1 MAYKDYIYPV
11 VIPAAHMKPEYRKMK
26 LTSKYILSRIIGLS
40 KRCELKQLRISNS
53 LLKYEVDLD
62 HNQISR
68 AFKELE
74 DLKLI
79 KIDWKIGCRRI
90 VNVLFDI
97 DDLRVSDTENQPDI
111 KNDTVNEMNS
121 VQNEHSSM
129 HEMNSVQNEHSSMHE
144 MNSVQNEQCTD
155 RTQNYVQNEHSS
167 MHETTTHKYE
177 YKKEEIDIYRESI
190 YKKILND
197 LSEGSISKIFM
208 HDPATGD
215 QLDSYI
221 PFNYDP
227 KEAVDSEGNCLFTQ
241 EPLDP
246 EGYNLTQWMATN
258 ITYLGELCLMGKY
271 GDECFPIYA
280 ESLLKRWNPKKAP
293 LGKFLNIAVP
303 NDFKGFKPRVIDY
316 VEQYLGENVVFPAIK
331 KIIKQRTSP
340 SKVLEVLFNDYPQY
354 FSAVKHDMDFGRYI
368 YRLMYEVIKGDCED
382 VYTPYDSN
390 RDFPTDEERAF
401 DWGQQWFDAWS
412 TDPQCLNKEAQ
423 EIALGI
429 KPLHKELYGK
439 EVMFDAF
446 FD

>member
-1 MAYKDYIYPV
+1 MNNEVYPI
-11 VIPAAHMKPEYRKMK
+11 VIPDALLLPDIRK
-26 LTSKYILSRIIGLS
+26 LNGCAKYILFRIIGLS
-40 KRCELKQLRISNS
+40 KRCENKQVRISNS
-53 LLKYEVDLD
+53 LLKYEMGYGPAVIRRSL
-62 HNQISR
+62 NR
-68 AFKELE
+68 LE

-79 KIDWKIGCRRI
+79 AVDKKSGCRRVI
-90 VNVLFDI
+90 NVLFDI
-97 DDLRVSDTENQPDI
+97 ESLQNQQNIQPKAEEKVNKKDSDPNDHSSVIQKISDPTDQVIQSDTVSDLKD
-111 KNDTVNEMNS
+111 
-121 VQNEHSSM
+121 HSFVIQKIA
-129 HEMNSVQNEHSSMHE
+129 HN
-144 MNSVQNEQCTD
+144 
-155 RTQNYVQNEHSS
+155 
-167 MHETTTHKYE
+167 KE

-246 EGYNLTQWMATN
+246 EGYNLAQWMATN

-340 SKVLEVLFNDYPQY
+340 SKVLEVLFSDYPQY

>member
-1 MAYKDYIYPV
+1 MNNEVYPV
-11 VIPAAHMKPEYRKMK
+11 VIPDALLLPDIRK
-26 LTSKYILSRIIGLS
+26 LNGCAKYILFRIIGLS
-40 KRCELKQLRISNS
+40 KRCENKQIRISNS
-53 LLKYEVDLD
+53 LLKYEMGYGPAVIKKSLT
-62 HNQISR
+62 R
-68 AFKELE
+68 LE

-79 KIDWKIGCRRI
+79 SVEQKNGCRRVI
-90 VNVLFDI
+90 NVLFSI
-97 DDLRVSDTENQPDI
+97 DSLKQKQDETVIQNDSDPKD
-111 KNDTVNEMNS
+111 
-121 VQNEHSSM
+121 HSS
-129 HEMNSVQNEHSSMHE
+129 VIQKI
-144 MNSVQNEQCTD
+144 
-155 RTQNYVQNEHSS
+155 
-167 MHETTTHKYE
+167 THKYE

-246 EGYNLTQWMATN
+246 EGYNLAQWMATN

-331 KIIKQRTSP
+331 KIIKQRNSP
-340 SKVLEVLFNDYPQY
+340 SKVLEILFKDYSQY
-354 FSAVKHDMDFGRYI
+354 FSAVKHDMDFGKYI
-368 YRLMYEVIKGDCED
+368 YRLMYEVIKNDCED

-390 RDFPTDEERAF
+390 RDFPTDEERSF

-412 TDPQCLNKEAQ
+412 TDPQCLNKKAQ

>member
-129 HEMNSVQNEHSSMHE
+129 HEMNSVQNE
-144 MNSVQNEQCTD
+144 QCTD

-177 YKKEEIDIYRESI
+177 YKIEEIDIYRKKV
-190 YKKILND
+190 YRKILKD
-197 LSEGSISKIFM
+197 LSEGSIEKIFM
-208 HDPATGD
+208 RDPETNN
-215 QLDSYI
+215 QLASFI
-221 PFNYDP
+221 PFSFDP
-227 KEAVDSEGNCLFTQ
+227 KEDVDRDGQCIYTNEA
-241 EPLDP
+241 LDE
-246 EGYNLTQWMATN
+246 EGYNLHQWIATN
-258 ITYLGELCLMGKY
+258 ITYLADLCLIGKY
-271 GDECFPIYA
+271 GEDAYSIYA
-280 ESLLKRWNPKKAP
+280 ESLLKRWNPKKAS
-293 LGKFLNIAVP
+293 LGKFLNVAVQ
-303 NDFKGFKPRVIDY
+303 NDFKGFRTKAIDY
-316 VEQYLGENVVFPAIK
+316 VQSNIDREIVSPVLK
-331 KIIKQRTSP
+331 KFIKQRNSP
-340 SKVLEVLFNDYPQY
+340 SKVLEVLFKDYPQY
-354 FSAVKHDMDFGRYI
+354 FSAVKHDMNFGRYI

-390 RDFPTDEERAF
+390 RDFPTEEERAF

>member
-129 HEMNSVQNEHSSMHE
+129 HEMNSVQNE
-144 MNSVQNEQCTD
+144 QCTD

-177 YKKEEIDIYRESI
+177 YKIEEIDIYRKKV
-190 YKKILND
+190 YRKILKD
-197 LSEGSISKIFM
+197 LSEGSIEKIFM
-208 HDPATGD
+208 RDPETNN
-215 QLDSYI
+215 QLASFI
-221 PFNYDP
+221 PFSFDP
-227 KEAVDSEGNCLFTQ
+227 KEDVDRDGQCIYTNEA
-241 EPLDP
+241 LDE
-246 EGYNLTQWMATN
+246 EGYNLHQWIATN
-258 ITYLGELCLMGKY
+258 ITYLADLCLIGKY
-271 GDECFPIYA
+271 GEDAYSIYA
-280 ESLLKRWNPKKAP
+280 ESLLKRWNPKKAS
-293 LGKFLNIAVP
+293 LGKFLNVAVQ
-303 NDFKGFKPRVIDY
+303 NDFKGFRTKAIDY
-316 VEQYLGENVVFPAIK
+316 VQSNIDREIVSPVLK
-331 KIIKQRTSP
+331 KFIKQRNSP
-340 SKVLEVLFNDYPQY
+340 SKVLEVLFKDYPQY
-354 FSAVKHDMDFGRYI
+354 FSAVKHDMNFGRYI

>member
-26 LTSKYILSRIIGLS
+26 LTSKYILFRIIGLS

-74 DLKLI
+74 DLNLI

-97 DDLRVSDTENQPDI
+97 DDLRVSDTKNQPDI

-129 HEMNSVQNEHSSMHE
+129 HEMNSVQNEQS
-144 MNSVQNEQCTD
+144 TD

-167 MHETTTHKYE
+167 MHKTTIHKYE
-177 YKKEEIDIYRESI
+177 YKKEEIDIYRERI

-246 EGYNLTQWMATN
+246 EGYNLAQWMATN

-340 SKVLEVLFNDYPQY
+340 SKVLEVLFSDYPQY

>member
-1 MAYKDYIYPV
+1 MNNEVYPV
-11 VIPAAHMKPEYRKMK
+11 VIPDALLLPDIRK
-26 LTSKYILSRIIGLS
+26 LNGCAKYILFRIIGLS
-40 KRCELKQLRISNS
+40 KRCENKQIRISNS
-53 LLKYEVDLD
+53 LLKYEMGYGPAVIRRSL
-62 HNQISR
+62 NR
-68 AFKELE
+68 LE

-79 KIDWKIGCRRI
+79 AVDKKSGCRRVI
-90 VNVLFDI
+90 NVLFDI
-97 DDLRVSDTENQPDI
+97 ESLQNQQNIQPKAEEKVNKKDSDPKDLGTVIQRDSDPNDHVIQS
-111 KNDTVNEMNS
+111 DTVNDPNDHRS
-121 VQNEHSSM
+121 VIQS
-129 HEMNSVQNEHSSMHE
+129 
-144 MNSVQNEQCTD
+144 D
-155 RTQNYVQNEHSS
+155 
-167 MHETTTHKYE
+167 THNKE

-208 HDPATGD
+208 HDPATGN

-246 EGYNLTQWMATN
+246 EGYNLAQWMATN

-340 SKVLEVLFNDYPQY
+340 SKVLEVLFSDYPQY
-354 FSAVKHDMDFGRYI
+354 FSAVKHDMNFGRYI

>member
-1 MAYKDYIYPV
+1 MNNEVYPV
-11 VIPAAHMKPEYRKMK
+11 VIPDALLLPEIRK
-26 LTSKYILSRIIGLS
+26 LNGCSKYILFRIIGLS
-40 KRCELKQLRISNS
+40 KRCTNKQVKISNS
-53 LLKYEVDLD
+53 LLNYEMGYSPAV
-62 HNQISR
+62 IRR
-68 AFKELE
+68 ALNRLE
-74 DLKLI
+74 NLKLI
-79 KIDWKIGCRRI
+79 AIEKKSGCRRVI
-90 VNVLFDI
+90 NVLFSI
-97 DDLRVSDTENQPDI
+97 DSLKQKQDEMIQNDSDPNDHSSVIKKISDPNDQVIQSDTVSDQ
-111 KNDTVNEMNS
+111 ND
-121 VQNEHSSM
+121 HSS
-129 HEMNSVQNEHSSMHE
+129 VIKKI
-144 MNSVQNEQCTD
+144 
-155 RTQNYVQNEHSS
+155 
-167 MHETTTHKYE
+167 THNKE

-227 KEAVDSEGNCLFTQ
+227 KEAVDSDGNCLFTQ

-246 EGYNLTQWMATN
+246 EGYNLAQWMATN

-316 VEQYLGENVVFPAIK
+316 VEQYLGENVVFPTIK

>member
-79 KIDWKIGCRRI
+79 KIDWKNGCRRI

-129 HEMNSVQNEHSSMHE
+129 HEMNSVQNE
-144 MNSVQNEQCTD
+144 QCTD

-167 MHETTTHKYE
+167 MHETNTHKYE
-177 YKKEEIDIYRESI
+177 YKIEEIDIYRKKV
-190 YKKILND
+190 YRKILKD
-197 LSEGSISKIFM
+197 LSEGSIEKIFM
-208 HDPATGD
+208 RDPETNN
-215 QLDSYI
+215 QLASFI
-221 PFNYDP
+221 PFSFDP
-227 KEAVDSEGNCLFTQ
+227 KEDVDRDGQCIYTNEA
-241 EPLDP
+241 LDE
-246 EGYNLTQWMATN
+246 EGYNLHQWIATN
-258 ITYLGELCLMGKY
+258 ITYLADLCLIGKY
-271 GDECFPIYA
+271 GEDAYSIYA
-280 ESLLKRWNPKKAP
+280 ESLLKRWNPKKAS
-293 LGKFLNIAVP
+293 LGKFLNVAVQ
-303 NDFKGFKPRVIDY
+303 NDFKGFRTKAIDY
-316 VEQYLGENVVFPAIK
+316 VQSNIDREIVSPVLK
-331 KIIKQRTSP
+331 KFIKQRNSP
-340 SKVLEVLFNDYPQY
+340 SKVLDAIAFDYPQY
-354 FSAVKHDMDFGRYI
+354 FTAVMHDMDLGRYL

>member
-1 MAYKDYIYPV
+1 MNNEVYPV
-11 VIPAAHMKPEYRKMK
+11 VIPDALLLPDIRK
-26 LTSKYILSRIIGLS
+26 LNGCAKYILFRIIGLS
-40 KRCELKQLRISNS
+40 KRCENKQIRISNS
-53 LLKYEVDLD
+53 LLKYEMGYGPAVIRRSL
-62 HNQISR
+62 NR
-68 AFKELE
+68 LE

-79 KIDWKIGCRRI
+79 AVDKKSGCRRVI
-90 VNVLFDI
+90 NVLFDI
-97 DDLRVSDTENQPDI
+97 ESLQNQQNIQPKAEEKVNKKDSDPKDLGTVIQRDSDPNDHVIQS
-111 KNDTVNEMNS
+111 DTVNDPNDHRS
-121 VQNEHSSM
+121 VIQS
-129 HEMNSVQNEHSSMHE
+129 
-144 MNSVQNEQCTD
+144 D
-155 RTQNYVQNEHSS
+155 
-167 MHETTTHKYE
+167 THNKE
-177 YKKEEIDIYRESI
+177 YKKEEIDIYRKKV
-190 YKKILND
+190 YRKILKD
-197 LSEGSISKIFM
+197 LSEGSIEKLFM
-208 HDPATGD
+208 RDPETGN

-246 EGYNLTQWMATN
+246 EGYNLAQWMATN

-340 SKVLEVLFNDYPQY
+340 SKVLEVLFSDYPQY

>member
-129 HEMNSVQNEHSSMHE
+129 HEMNSVQNE
-144 MNSVQNEQCTD
+144 QCTD

-177 YKKEEIDIYRESI
+177 YKIEEIDIYRKKV
-190 YKKILND
+190 YRKILKD
-197 LSEGSISKIFM
+197 LSEGSIEKIFM
-208 HDPATGD
+208 RDPETNN
-215 QLDSYI
+215 QLASFI
-221 PFNYDP
+221 PFSFDP
-227 KEAVDSEGNCLFTQ
+227 KEDVDRDGQCIYTNEA
-241 EPLDP
+241 LDE
-246 EGYNLTQWMATN
+246 EGYNLHQWIATN
-258 ITYLGELCLMGKY
+258 ITYLADLCLIGKY
-271 GDECFPIYA
+271 GEDAYSIYA
-280 ESLLKRWNPKKAP
+280 ESLLKRWNPKKAS
-293 LGKFLNIAVP
+293 LGKFLNVAVQ
-303 NDFKGFKPRVIDY
+303 NDFKGFRTKAIDY
-316 VEQYLGENVVFPAIK
+316 VQSNIDREIVSPVLK
-331 KIIKQRTSP
+331 KFIKQRNSP
-340 SKVLEVLFNDYPQY
+340 SKVLDAIAFDYPQY
-354 FSAVKHDMDFGRYI
+354 FTAVMHDMDLGRYL
-368 YRLMYEVIKGDCED
+368 YRLMYEVIKSDCED

>member
-1 MAYKDYIYPV
+1 MNNEVYPI
-11 VIPAAHMKPEYRKMK
+11 VIPDALLLPDIRK
-26 LTSKYILSRIIGLS
+26 LNGCAKYILFRIIGLS
-40 KRCELKQLRISNS
+40 KRCENKQVRISNS
-53 LLKYEVDLD
+53 LLKYEMGYGPAVIRRSL
-62 HNQISR
+62 NR
-68 AFKELE
+68 LE

-79 KIDWKIGCRRI
+79 AVDKKSGCRRVI
-90 VNVLFDI
+90 NVLFDI
-97 DDLRVSDTENQPDI
+97 ESLQNQQNIQPKAEEKVNKKDSDPNDHSSVIQKISDPTDQVIQSDTVSDLKD
-111 KNDTVNEMNS
+111 
-121 VQNEHSSM
+121 HSS
-129 HEMNSVQNEHSSMHE
+129 VIQKI
-144 MNSVQNEQCTD
+144 
-155 RTQNYVQNEHSS
+155 
-167 MHETTTHKYE
+167 THNKE

-208 HDPATGD
+208 HDPATGE

-246 EGYNLTQWMATN
+246 EGYNLAQWMATN

-316 VEQYLGENVVFPAIK
+316 VEQYLGENVVFPTIK

>member
-26 LTSKYILSRIIGLS
+26 LTSKYILFRIIGLS

-129 HEMNSVQNEHSSMHE
+129 HEMNSVQNE
-144 MNSVQNEQCTD
+144 QCTD

-177 YKKEEIDIYRESI
+177 YKIEEIDIYRKKV
-190 YKKILND
+190 YRKILKD
-197 LSEGSISKIFM
+197 LSEGSIEKIFM
-208 HDPATGD
+208 RDPETNN
-215 QLDSYI
+215 QLASFI
-221 PFNYDP
+221 PFSFDP
-227 KEAVDSEGNCLFTQ
+227 KEDVDRDGQCIYTNEA
-241 EPLDP
+241 LDE
-246 EGYNLTQWMATN
+246 EGYNLHQWIATN
-258 ITYLGELCLMGKY
+258 ITYLADLCLIGKY
-271 GDECFPIYA
+271 GEDAYSIYA
-280 ESLLKRWNPKKAP
+280 ESLLKRWNPKKAS
-293 LGKFLNIAVP
+293 LGKFLNVAVQ
-303 NDFKGFKPRVIDY
+303 NDFKGFRTKAIDY
-316 VEQYLGENVVFPAIK
+316 VQSNIDREIVSPVLK
-331 KIIKQRTSP
+331 KFIKQRNSP

>member
-40 KRCELKQLRISNS
+40 KRCENKQVRISNS
-53 LLKYEVDLD
+53 LLKYEVGFD
-62 HNQISR
+62 NKQITR
-68 AFKELE
+68 AFHELE

-97 DDLRVSDTENQPDI
+97 DDLRVSDTENQPDN
-111 KNDTVNEMNS
+111 KNTTEGEMDSGQNDHRTVGEMDS
-121 VQNEHSSM
+121 GQNDQWSKQP
-129 HEMNSVQNEHSSMHE
+129 QNPS
-144 MNSVQNEQCTD
+144 QND
-155 RTQNYVQNEHSS
+155 HRTVGEI
-167 MHETTTHKYE
+167 TTHKYE

-246 EGYNLTQWMATN
+246 EGYNLAQWMATN

-340 SKVLEVLFNDYPQY
+340 SKVLEVLFSDYPQY

-368 YRLMYEVIKGDCED
+368 YRLMYEVIKSDCED

-401 DWGQQWFDAWS
+401 DWGQQWFEAWS

>member
-1 MAYKDYIYPV
+1 MNNEVYPV
-11 VIPAAHMKPEYRKMK
+11 VIPDALLLPDIRK
-26 LTSKYILSRIIGLS
+26 LNGCAKYILFRIIGLS
-40 KRCELKQLRISNS
+40 KRCKNKQIRISNS
-53 LLKYEVDLD
+53 LLKYEMGYGPAVIRRSL
-62 HNQISR
+62 NR
-68 AFKELE
+68 LE

-79 KIDWKIGCRRI
+79 AVDKKSGCRRVI
-90 VNVLFDI
+90 NVLFDI
-97 DDLRVSDTENQPDI
+97 ESLQNQQNIQPKAEEKVNKKDSDPNDHSSVIQKISDPTDQVIQSDTVSDPKD
-111 KNDTVNEMNS
+111 
-121 VQNEHSSM
+121 HSS
-129 HEMNSVQNEHSSMHE
+129 VIQKI
-144 MNSVQNEQCTD
+144 
-155 RTQNYVQNEHSS
+155 
-167 MHETTTHKYE
+167 THNKE

-208 HDPATGD
+208 HDPATGN

-246 EGYNLTQWMATN
+246 EGYNLAQWMATN

-280 ESLLKRWNPKKAP
+280 ESLLKRWNPKKAS

-340 SKVLEVLFNDYPQY
+340 SKVLEVLFSDYPQY

-368 YRLMYEVIKGDCED
+368 YRLMYEVIKSDCED

>member
-26 LTSKYILSRIIGLS
+26 LTSKYILFRIIGLS

-74 DLKLI
+74 DLNLI
-79 KIDWKIGCRRI
+79 KVDWKIGCRRI

-129 HEMNSVQNEHSSMHE
+129 HEMNSVQNE
-144 MNSVQNEQCTD
+144 QCTD

-167 MHETTTHKYE
+167 MHETTIHKYE

-246 EGYNLTQWMATN
+246 EGYNLAQWMATN

-316 VEQYLGENVVFPAIK
+316 VKQYLGENVVFPTIK

-340 SKVLEVLFNDYPQY
+340 SKVLEVLFSDYPQY
-354 FSAVKHDMDFGRYI
+354 FSAVKHDMDLGRYI
-368 YRLMYEVIKGDCED
+368 YRLMYEVIKNDCED

-429 KPLHKELYGK
+429 KTLHKELYGK

>member
-1 MAYKDYIYPV
+1 MTYKDYIYPV

-26 LTSKYILSRIIGLS
+26 LTSKYILFRIIGLS
-40 KRCELKQLRISNS
+40 KRCENKQVRISNS
-53 LLKYEVDLD
+53 LLKYEVGLD

-111 KNDTVNEMNS
+111 KNDTVNK
-121 VQNEHSSM
+121 
-129 HEMNSVQNEHSSMHE
+129 MNSVQNEHSSMHE

-167 MHETTTHKYE
+167 MHETCIHKYE
-177 YKKEEIDIYRESI
+177 YKKEEIDIYRKRI

-215 QLDSYI
+215 LLDSYI

-246 EGYNLTQWMATN
+246 EGYNLAQWMATN

-316 VEQYLGENVVFPAIK
+316 VEQYLGENVVFPTIK

-340 SKVLEVLFNDYPQY
+340 SKALEVLFSDYPQY
-354 FSAVKHDMDFGRYI
+354 FSAVKHDMDLGRYI

-412 TDPQCLNKEAQ
+412 TDPQCLNEEAQ

>member
-1 MAYKDYIYPV
+1 MNNEVYPV
-11 VIPAAHMKPEYRKMK
+11 VIPDALLLPDIRK
-26 LTSKYILSRIIGLS
+26 LNGCAKYILFRIIGLS
-40 KRCELKQLRISNS
+40 KRCENKQIRISNS
-53 LLKYEVDLD
+53 LLKYEMGYGPAVIKKSLT
-62 HNQISR
+62 R
-68 AFKELE
+68 LE

-79 KIDWKIGCRRI
+79 SVEQKNGCRRVI
-90 VNVLFDI
+90 NVLFSI
-97 DDLRVSDTENQPDI
+97 DSLKQKQDETVIQNDSDPKD
-111 KNDTVNEMNS
+111 
-121 VQNEHSSM
+121 HSS
-129 HEMNSVQNEHSSMHE
+129 VIQKI
-144 MNSVQNEQCTD
+144 
-155 RTQNYVQNEHSS
+155 
-167 MHETTTHKYE
+167 THNKE
-177 YKKEEIDIYRESI
+177 YKKEEIDIYRERI

-246 EGYNLTQWMATN
+246 EGYNLAQWMATN

-340 SKVLEVLFNDYPQY
+340 SKVLEVLFSDYPQY

-368 YRLMYEVIKGDCED
+368 YRLMYEVIKSDCED

>member
-129 HEMNSVQNEHSSMHE
+129 HEMNSVQNE
-144 MNSVQNEQCTD
+144 QCTD

-177 YKKEEIDIYRESI
+177 YKIEEIDIYRKKV
-190 YKKILND
+190 YRKILKD
-197 LSEGSISKIFM
+197 LSEGSIEKIFM
-208 HDPATGD
+208 RDPETNN
-215 QLDSYI
+215 QLASFI
-221 PFNYDP
+221 PFSFDP
-227 KEAVDSEGNCLFTQ
+227 KEDVDRDGQCIYTNEA
-241 EPLDP
+241 LDE
-246 EGYNLTQWMATN
+246 EGYNLHQWIATN
-258 ITYLGELCLMGKY
+258 ITYLADLCLIGKY
-271 GDECFPIYA
+271 GEDAYSIYA
-280 ESLLKRWNPKKAP
+280 ESLLKRWNPKKAS
-293 LGKFLNIAVP
+293 LGKFLNVAVQ
-303 NDFKGFKPRVIDY
+303 NDFKGFRTKAIDY
-316 VEQYLGENVVFPAIK
+316 VQSYIDREIVSPVLK
-331 KIIKQRTSP
+331 KFIKQRNSP
-340 SKVLEVLFNDYPQY
+340 SKVLDAIAFDYPQY
-354 FSAVKHDMDFGRYI
+354 FTAVMHDMDLGRYL

>member
-1 MAYKDYIYPV
+1 MNNEVYPV
-11 VIPAAHMKPEYRKMK
+11 VIPDALLLPDIRK
-26 LTSKYILSRIIGLS
+26 LNGCAKYILFRIIGLS
-40 KRCELKQLRISNS
+40 KRCENKQIRISNS
-53 LLKYEVDLD
+53 LLKYEMGYGPTVIRKSL
-62 HNQISR
+62 NR
-68 AFKELE
+68 LE

-79 KIDWKIGCRRI
+79 AVDKKSGCRRVI
-90 VNVLFDI
+90 NVLFDI
-97 DDLRVSDTENQPDI
+97 ESLQNQQNIQPKAEEKVNKKDSDPNDHSSVIQKISDPTDQVIQSDTVSDPKD
-111 KNDTVNEMNS
+111 
-121 VQNEHSSM
+121 HSS
-129 HEMNSVQNEHSSMHE
+129 VIQKI
-144 MNSVQNEQCTD
+144 
-155 RTQNYVQNEHSS
+155 
-167 MHETTTHKYE
+167 THNKE

-208 HDPATGD
+208 HDPATGN

-246 EGYNLTQWMATN
+246 EGYNLAQWMATN

-340 SKVLEVLFNDYPQY
+340 SKVLEVLFSDYPQY

-423 EIALGI
+423 EIAFGI

>member
-1 MAYKDYIYPV
+1 MNDEVYPV
-11 VIPAAHMKPEYRKMK
+11 FIPTAHLKPEYRKMK

-40 KRCELKQLRISNS
+40 KRCENKQVRISNS
-53 LLKYEVDLD
+53 LLKYEVGFSKP
-62 HNQISR
+62 QIIR

-74 DLKLI
+74 DLNLI
-79 KIDWKIGCRRI
+79 KVDLKKGARRVINILFTIDELKASSEL
-90 VNVLFDI
+90 N
-97 DDLRVSDTENQPDI
+97 TENSD
-111 KNDTVNEMNS
+111 NSNCVSNCERNVTRSGNETCTEYERNITRS
-121 VQNEHSSM
+121 GNET
-129 HEMNSVQNEHSSMHE
+129 
-144 MNSVQNEQCTD
+144 CI
-155 RTQNYVQNEHSS
+155 
-167 MHETTTHKYE
+167 HKYE

-208 HDPATGD
+208 HDPATGE

-227 KEAVDSEGNCLFTQ
+227 KEAVDSEGNCLFTK

-246 EGYNLTQWMATN
+246 EGYNLAQWMATN

-280 ESLLKRWNPKKAP
+280 ESLLKRWNPKKAS

-316 VEQYLGENVVFPAIK
+316 VEQYLGENVVFPTIK

-340 SKVLEVLFNDYPQY
+340 SKVLEVLFSDYTQY

>member
-1 MAYKDYIYPV
+1 MNNEVYPV
-11 VIPAAHMKPEYRKMK
+11 VIPDALLLPDIRK
-26 LTSKYILSRIIGLS
+26 LNGCAKYILFRIIALS
-40 KRCELKQLRISNS
+40 KRCENKQIKISNS
-53 LLKYEVDLD
+53 LLNYEMGYGPAVIRKSLT
-62 HNQISR
+62 R
-68 AFKELE
+68 LE

-79 KIDWKIGCRRI
+79 SVEQKNGCRRVI
-90 VNVLFDI
+90 NVLFSI
-97 DDLRVSDTENQPDI
+97 DSLKQKQDEMIQNDCDSNDHGSVIQKISDPTDHVIQSDTVSDPKDHREVIQKI
-111 KNDTVNEMNS
+111 
-121 VQNEHSSM
+121 
-129 HEMNSVQNEHSSMHE
+129 
-144 MNSVQNEQCTD
+144 
-155 RTQNYVQNEHSS
+155 
-167 MHETTTHKYE
+167 THNKE
-177 YKKEEIDIYRESI
+177 YKKEEIDIYRERI

-246 EGYNLTQWMATN
+246 EGYNLAQWMATN

-316 VEQYLGENVVFPAIK
+316 VKQYLGENVVFPTIK

-340 SKVLEVLFNDYPQY
+340 SKVLEVLFSDYPQY
-354 FSAVKHDMDFGRYI
+354 FSAVKHDMDLGRYI
-368 YRLMYEVIKGDCED
+368 YRLMYEVIKNDCED

>member
-129 HEMNSVQNEHSSMHE
+129 HEMNSVQNE
-144 MNSVQNEQCTD
+144 QCTD

-167 MHETTTHKYE
+167 MHETTIHKYE

-221 PFNYDP
+221 PFEYDP

-246 EGYNLTQWMATN
+246 EGYNLAQWMATN

-303 NDFKGFKPRVIDY
+303 NDFKGFKPRVLDY
-316 VEQYLGENVVFPAIK
+316 VSQYLGEHMVFPTIK

-390 RDFPTDEERAF
+390 RDFPTEEERAF

>member
-1 MAYKDYIYPV
+1 MNNEVYPV
-11 VIPAAHMKPEYRKMK
+11 VIPDALLLPDIRK
-26 LTSKYILSRIIGLS
+26 LNGCAKYILFRIIGLS
-40 KRCELKQLRISNS
+40 KRCENKQIRISNS
-53 LLKYEVDLD
+53 LLKYEMGYGPAVIRKSLT
-62 HNQISR
+62 R
-68 AFKELE
+68 LE

-79 KIDWKIGCRRI
+79 SVEQKNGCRRVI
-90 VNVLFDI
+90 NVLFSI
-97 DDLRVSDTENQPDI
+97 DSLKQKQDETVIQNDSDP
-111 KNDTVNEMNS
+111 ND
-121 VQNEHSSM
+121 HSSVIQM
-129 HEMNSVQNEHSSMHE
+129 I
-144 MNSVQNEQCTD
+144 
-155 RTQNYVQNEHSS
+155 
-167 MHETTTHKYE
+167 THKYE

-246 EGYNLTQWMATN
+246 EGYNLAQWMATN

-303 NDFKGFKPRVIDY
+303 NDFKGFKPRVLDY
-316 VEQYLGENVVFPAIK
+316 VSQYLGEHMVFPAIK

-340 SKVLEVLFNDYPQY
+340 SKVLEVLFKDYPQY

>member
-1 MAYKDYIYPV
+1 MNDEVYPI
-11 VIPAAHMKPEYRKMK
+11 VIPDALLLPDIRK
-26 LTSKYILSRIIGLS
+26 LNGCAKYILFRIIGLS
-40 KRCELKQLRISNS
+40 KRCENKQVRISNS
-53 LLKYEVDLD
+53 LLKYEMGYGPAVIRRSL
-62 HNQISR
+62 NR
-68 AFKELE
+68 LE

-79 KIDWKIGCRRI
+79 AVDKKSGCRRVI
-90 VNVLFDI
+90 NVLFDI
-97 DDLRVSDTENQPDI
+97 ESLQNQQNIQPKAEEKVNKKDSDPNDHSSVIQKISDPTDQVIQSDTVSDLKD
-111 KNDTVNEMNS
+111 
-121 VQNEHSSM
+121 HSS
-129 HEMNSVQNEHSSMHE
+129 VIQKI
-144 MNSVQNEQCTD
+144 
-155 RTQNYVQNEHSS
+155 
-167 MHETTTHKYE
+167 THNKE

-208 HDPATGD
+208 HDPATGE

-246 EGYNLTQWMATN
+246 EGYNLSQWMATN

-316 VEQYLGENVVFPAIK
+316 VSQYLCEHMVFPTIK

-340 SKVLEVLFNDYPQY
+340 SKVLEVLFSDYPQY

>member
-1 MAYKDYIYPV
+1 MNNEVYPI
-11 VIPAAHMKPEYRKMK
+11 VIPDALLLPDIRK
-26 LTSKYILSRIIGLS
+26 LNGCAKYILFRIIGLS
-40 KRCELKQLRISNS
+40 KRCENKQVRISNS
-53 LLKYEVDLD
+53 LLKYEMGYGPAVIRRSL
-62 HNQISR
+62 NR
-68 AFKELE
+68 LE

-79 KIDWKIGCRRI
+79 AVDKKSGCRRVI
-90 VNVLFDI
+90 NVLFDI
-97 DDLRVSDTENQPDI
+97 ESLQNQQNIQPKAEEKVNKKDSDPNDHSSVIQKISDPTDQVIQRDTVSDLKD
-111 KNDTVNEMNS
+111 
-121 VQNEHSSM
+121 HSS
-129 HEMNSVQNEHSSMHE
+129 VIQKI
-144 MNSVQNEQCTD
+144 
-155 RTQNYVQNEHSS
+155 
-167 MHETTTHKYE
+167 THNKE

-241 EPLDP
+241 EPSDP
-246 EGYNLTQWMATN
+246 EGYNLAQWMATN

-340 SKVLEVLFNDYPQY
+340 SKVLEILFKDYSQY
-354 FSAVKHDMDFGRYI
+354 FSAVKHDMDFGKYI
-368 YRLMYEVIKGDCED
+368 YRLMYEVIKSDCED

-390 RDFPTDEERAF
+390 RDFPTEEERAF

>member
-1 MAYKDYIYPV
+1 MNNEVYPV
-11 VIPAAHMKPEYRKMK
+11 VIPDALLLPDIRK
-26 LTSKYILSRIIGLS
+26 LNGCAKYILFRIIGLS
-40 KRCELKQLRISNS
+40 KRCENKQIKISNS
-53 LLKYEVDLD
+53 LLNYEMGYGPAVIRRSL
-62 HNQISR
+62 NR
-68 AFKELE
+68 LE

-79 KIDWKIGCRRI
+79 SVEQKNGCRRVI
-90 VNVLFDI
+90 NVLFSI
-97 DDLRVSDTENQPDI
+97 DSLKQKQDEMIQNDCDPNDHGSVIQKISDPTDHVIQSDTVSDPKDHREVIQKI
-111 KNDTVNEMNS
+111 
-121 VQNEHSSM
+121 
-129 HEMNSVQNEHSSMHE
+129 
-144 MNSVQNEQCTD
+144 
-155 RTQNYVQNEHSS
+155 
-167 MHETTTHKYE
+167 THNKE

-227 KEAVDSEGNCLFTQ
+227 KEAVDSEGNCLFTK

-246 EGYNLTQWMATN
+246 EGYNLAQWMATN

-340 SKVLEVLFNDYPQY
+340 SKVLEVLFSDYPQY
-354 FSAVKHDMDFGRYI
+354 FSAVKHDMDFGRYV

>member
-26 LTSKYILSRIIGLS
+26 ITSKYILSRIIGLS

-129 HEMNSVQNEHSSMHE
+129 HEMNSVQNE
-144 MNSVQNEQCTD
+144 QCTD
-155 RTQNYVQNEHSS
+155 RTLNYVQNEHSS

-177 YKKEEIDIYRESI
+177 YKKEEIDIYREST

-303 NDFKGFKPRVIDY
+303 NDFKGFKPRVLDY
-316 VEQYLGENVVFPAIK
+316 VSQYLGEHMVFPTIK
-331 KIIKQRTSP
+331 KIIKQRNSP
-340 SKVLEVLFNDYPQY
+340 SKVLEILFKDYSQY
-354 FSAVKHDMDFGRYI
+354 FSAVKHDMNFGKYI
-368 YRLMYEVIKGDCED
+368 YRLMYEVIKSDCED

>member
-26 LTSKYILSRIIGLS
+26 LTSKYILFRIIGLS

-74 DLKLI
+74 DLNLI

-129 HEMNSVQNEHSSMHE
+129 HEMNSVQNE
-144 MNSVQNEQCTD
+144 QCTD

-167 MHETTTHKYE
+167 MHETTIHKYE

-246 EGYNLTQWMATN
+246 EGYNLAQWMATN

-316 VEQYLGENVVFPAIK
+316 VEQYLGENVVFPTIK

-340 SKVLEVLFNDYPQY
+340 SKVLEVLFSDYPQY

-390 RDFPTDEERAF
+390 RDFPTEEERAF

>member
-1 MAYKDYIYPV
+1 MNDEVYPV
-11 VIPAAHMKPEYRKMK
+11 FIPTAHLKPEYRKMK

-40 KRCELKQLRISNS
+40 KRCENKQVRISNS
-53 LLKYEVDLD
+53 LLKYEVGFSKP
-62 HNQISR
+62 QIIR

-74 DLKLI
+74 DLNLI
-79 KIDWKIGCRRI
+79 KVDLKKGARRVINILFTIDELKASSEL
-90 VNVLFDI
+90 N
-97 DDLRVSDTENQPDI
+97 TENSD
-111 KNDTVNEMNS
+111 NSNCVSNCERNVTRSGNETCTEYERNITRS
-121 VQNEHSSM
+121 GNET
-129 HEMNSVQNEHSSMHE
+129 
-144 MNSVQNEQCTD
+144 CI
-155 RTQNYVQNEHSS
+155 
-167 MHETTTHKYE
+167 HKYE

-208 HDPATGD
+208 HDPATGN
-215 QLDSYI
+215 QLNSYI

-316 VEQYLGENVVFPAIK
+316 VEQYLGENVVFPTIK

-340 SKVLEVLFNDYPQY
+340 SKVLEFLFSDYSQY

-368 YRLMYEVIKGDCED
+368 YRLMYEVINGDCED

>member
-1 MAYKDYIYPV
+1 MNNEVYPV
-11 VIPAAHMKPEYRKMK
+11 VIPDALLLPDIRK
-26 LTSKYILSRIIGLS
+26 LNGCAKYILFRIIGLS
-40 KRCELKQLRISNS
+40 KRCENKQIKISNS
-53 LLKYEVDLD
+53 LLNYEMGYGPAVIRRSL
-62 HNQISR
+62 NR
-68 AFKELE
+68 LE

-79 KIDWKIGCRRI
+79 SVEQKNGCRRVI
-90 VNVLFDI
+90 NVLFSI
-97 DDLRVSDTENQPDI
+97 DSLKQKQDEMIQNDCDPNDHGSVIQKISDPTDHVIQSDTVSDPKDHREVIQKI
-111 KNDTVNEMNS
+111 
-121 VQNEHSSM
+121 
-129 HEMNSVQNEHSSMHE
+129 
-144 MNSVQNEQCTD
+144 
-155 RTQNYVQNEHSS
+155 
-167 MHETTTHKYE
+167 THNKE

-208 HDPATGD
+208 HDPATGE

-246 EGYNLTQWMATN
+246 EGYNLAQWMATN

-340 SKVLEVLFNDYPQY
+340 SKVLEVLFSDYPQY

-368 YRLMYEVIKGDCED
+368 YRLMYEVIKSDCED

-390 RDFPTDEERAF
+390 RDFPTEEERAF

>member
-1 MAYKDYIYPV
+1 MNDEIYPV
-11 VIPAAHMKPEYRKMK
+11 FIPAAHMKPEYRKMK

-40 KRCELKQLRISNS
+40 KRCENKQVRISNS
-53 LLKYEVDLD
+53 LLKYEVDF
-62 HNQISR
+62 NKPQIIR

-74 DLKLI
+74 DLNLI
-79 KIDWKIGCRRI
+79 KIDLKKGARRVI
-90 VNVLFDI
+90 NILFTIDELKASSESKLENSDNSNCVSNCEQNVT
-97 DDLRVSDTENQPDI
+97 RSG
-111 KNDTVNEMNS
+111 NETLPERE
-121 VQNEHSSM
+121 QNVTRSG
-129 HEMNSVQNEHSSMHE
+129 NET
-144 MNSVQNEQCTD
+144 C
-155 RTQNYVQNEHSS
+155 
-167 MHETTTHKYE
+167 THKYE

-208 HDPATGD
+208 HDPATGN

-246 EGYNLTQWMATN
+246 EGYNLAQWMATN

-340 SKVLEVLFNDYPQY
+340 SKVLEVLFKDYPQY

-401 DWGQQWFDAWS
+401 DWGQQWFEAWS

>member
-129 HEMNSVQNEHSSMHE
+129 HEMNSVQNE
-144 MNSVQNEQCTD
+144 QCTD

-167 MHETTTHKYE
+167 MHETTIHKYE
-177 YKKEEIDIYRESI
+177 YKIEEIDIYRKKV
-190 YKKILND
+190 YRKILKD
-197 LSEGSISKIFM
+197 LSEGSIEKIFM
-208 HDPATGD
+208 RDPETNN
-215 QLDSYI
+215 QLASFI
-221 PFNYDP
+221 PFSFDP
-227 KEAVDSEGNCLFTQ
+227 KEDVDRDGQCIYTNEA
-241 EPLDP
+241 LDE
-246 EGYNLTQWMATN
+246 EGYNLHQWIATN
-258 ITYLGELCLMGKY
+258 ITYLADLCLIGKY
-271 GDECFPIYA
+271 GEDAYSIYA
-280 ESLLKRWNPKKAP
+280 ESLLKRWNPKKAS
-293 LGKFLNIAVP
+293 LGKFLNVAVQ
-303 NDFKGFKPRVIDY
+303 NDFKGFRTKAIDY
-316 VEQYLGENVVFPAIK
+316 VQSNIDREIVSPVLK
-331 KIIKQRTSP
+331 KFIKQRNSP
-340 SKVLEVLFNDYPQY
+340 SKVLDAIAFDYPQY
-354 FSAVKHDMDFGRYI
+354 FTAVMHDMDLGRYL
-368 YRLMYEVIKGDCED
+368 YRLMYEVIKSDCED

-390 RDFPTDEERAF
+390 RDFPTEEEREF